1 VFILIALVVSVAIAL
16 GLTFMTVRRLS
27 SRIGGLKEAASRIA
41 KQNYSTPIDARGS
54 DEIAALAQK
63 FEEMR
68 NKVQETND
76 HLNELVAKRTREL
89 EAANTE
95 LKRFDQLKDEF
106 ISIVSHEMRNPIMPI
121 LGYIDLAVKGYM
133 PAPQALQRIK
143 ISAEKLR
150 RLTTDILD
158 SSKIGSNNLILKL
171 DKASVN
177 ELMRGVV
184 ESALVNPNLK
194 QGVFVETALGS
205 DVMMPID
212 KSRMTQMLTNLVN
225 NAMKFTR
232 KGSITLSARSCRRK
246 GGNRGQR
253 HRRRHTRS
261 FAPEPLQQV
270 RDKEQQGRRARLWPW
285 PLHQQGY
292 SRSARRQHIRKE

>member
-232 KGSITLSARSCRRK
+232 KGSITLCSILPAERW
-246 GGNRGQR
+246 Q
-253 HRRRHTRS
+253 
-261 FAPEPLQQV
+261 
-270 RDKEQQGRRARLWPW
+270 
-285 PLHQQGY
+285 
-292 SRSARRQHIRKE
+292 SRSATPATAYQKLCSRASSTSS